1 MKRLMALL
9 CSLVLVVCMLPT
21 ASAYMAETAS
31 PSTPWHGQITTQS
44 GSSVNIRSGP
54 GTSYGVVETIS
65 NTAYI
70 QIIGKTNNW
79 YHVQYSSNGYTGY
92 IIEDYLNVTGTGY
105 FITIRDTNIM
115 DTSENPIKPVPKD
128 LALPF
133 VNYSPNRFV
142 WTVWGCLE
150 GGIYFTDIDS

>member
-1 MKRLMALL
+1 MVLL
-9 CSLVLVVCMLPT
+9 KQF
-21 ASAYMAETAS
+21 
-31 PSTPWHGQITTQS
+31 QILRIFKLS
-44 GSSVNIRSGP
+44 
-54 GTSYGVVETIS
+54 E
-65 NTAYI
+65 
-70 QIIGKTNNW
+70 KTNNW

-115 DTSENPIKPVPKD
+115 DMSENPIKPVPKD

-133 VNYSPNRFV
+133 VNYSPNKFV